1 MDFCAR
7 CGQQAEPG
15 KSFCTR
21 CGDPIPSRA
30 AEPAGPPAQRGFPPP
45 PGFSPGP
52 PGPPGRGGP
61 SRRDGRFRWAAV
73 AGIVLA
79 AVAAGAIVATI
90 VVGSPVKH
98 SGASSS
104 PSTSGLPASSG
115 QPGAQSTLSQAANG
129 QSAPGQPSTGPS
141 STGPSS
147 TGPSSTGP
155 AAEQTAAQHLSQL
168 LTQSIS
174 DRSKIVSAFNDVD
187 TCGSGLAGDAQTFQ
201 QAATS
206 RQNLLS
212 QLGAL
217 PDASALPPQLL
228 QSLTAAW
235 QASVTADQDYAGWA
249 SDENSHGCRAND
261 TADAHY
267 QATVAPNQQATTDKT
282 TFVGRWNPIA
292 TKYGLPTYQQDQ
304 L

>member
-1 MDFCAR
+1 MDFCGR

-21 CGDPIPSRA
+21 CGDPIRSQA
-30 AEPAGPPAQRGFPPP
+30 AEPAGPPAQQGFQ
-45 PGFSPGP
+45 PGPQGFQPGPQGFQPGP
-52 PGPPGRGGP
+52 P
-61 SRRDGRFRWAAV
+61 RRDGRFRWAVV

-79 AVAAGAIVATI
+79 GVAAGAIVATI

-115 QPGAQSTLSQAANG
+115 QPGAQSTLSQAASSG
-129 QSAPGQPSTGPS
+129 SASGQP
-141 STGPSS
+141 
-147 TGPSSTGP
+147 STGP

-168 LTQSIS
+168 LTRSIS

-212 QLGAL
+212 QLGTL
-217 PDASALPPQLL
+217 PDASALPPQLI
-228 QSLTAAW
+228 QSLTSAW
-235 QASVTADQDYAGWA
+235 QASVAADQDYAGWA
-249 SDENSHGCRAND
+249 SDETAHGCRAHD

-267 QATVAPNQQATTDKT
+267 QATIAPNQQATTDKT
-282 TFVGRWNPIA
+282 TFIGLWNPIA

>member
-129 QSAPGQPSTGPS
+129 QSAPGQPSTGQP
-141 STGPSS
+141 S